1 MKLICNKI
9 KIYGKFY
16 KLLTKFKTLV
26 ETDLCPSLHS
36 VAKICQQIISEE
48 ILGKKGSSK
57 LLEKRKGKKCF
68 KMFFQSSRPI
78 IFTVLDK
85 ISNLELLYS
94 DETRNEKSLEIALI
108 KEFLKGLSTIHFRT
122 NEGGLKG
129 KTDQKYKQKQKEK
142 EKKR

>member
-26 ETDLCPSLHS
+26 ETDLCPRLHS
-36 VAKICQQIISEE
+36 AAKICQQIISEE
-48 ILGKKGSSK
+48 ILGKKVSSK

-85 ISNLELLYS
+85 ILNLKLLYS
-94 DETRNEKSLEIALI
+94 DETRKEKSP
-108 KEFLKGLSTIHFRT
+108 
-122 NEGGLKG
+122 
-129 KTDQKYKQKQKEK
+129 
-142 EKKR
+142 

>member
-26 ETDLCPSLHS
+26 ETDLCPRLHS

-48 ILGKKGSSK
+48 ILGKKVSSK

-68 KMFFQSSRPI
+68 KTFFQSSRP

-85 ISNLELLYS
+85 ISDLKLLYS
-94 DETRNEKSLEIALI
+94 DETRKEKSP
-108 KEFLKGLSTIHFRT
+108 
-122 NEGGLKG
+122 
-129 KTDQKYKQKQKEK
+129 Q
-142 EKKR
+142 